1 MNKKEEI
8 NWEEIKKEVENA
20 YPSLSS
26 MTLDLYK
33 TDAKHQEILDFNKE
47 YDNLI
52 KAVKEENKEDTLA
65 ELAKLYDYIPKF
77 KEACSNESSQIIIA
91 NTKNYLFKAYSILDK
106 EDWATIAS
114 NINHST
120 QEFTKLV
127 TNVENKNN
135 KQYNINKAYIMI
147 NEMQNSVTLQ
157 DKEVFLIKYKNLL
170 EELENI

>member
-1 MNKKEEI
+1 M
-8 NWEEIKKEVENA
+8 EEIKKEVENV